1 MNSIVIVGGGIA
13 GLQTAQILQSHG
25 FDFILIEK
33 SMSLGGRVQSE
44 PFQGYILDHGFQ
56 VLQTAYPEVQKS
68 LYLSKWDLSY
78 FQSGAYVWQDGK
90 FKPFL
95 NPLKSPFLFLKN
107 SFSTGASIFDFLK
120 LAWIWLK
127 TQGSISPLSSDLET
141 TSELIS
147 RYRFSENFQRI
158 FLRPFFAG
166 IFLDDQLTP
175 PASLF
180 FYYMK
185 QFLEGKAALPKHGIG
200 DIAVDLASRIPKE
213 KLLTGVSVTEIK
225 EKSLQLSN
233 GNSIHFDHLILAIDP
248 KQACELLNID
258 FPRQA
263 HFSSKTFYFS
273 MDRKL
278 ETSLPLIHLMPLNS
292 SPMLHFSCVSQV
304 NPSLAPEGKHLISA
318 TSLQKEISE
327 EEIIHELARVLNLS
341 QTDFTYLKSFSIP
354 YSLFKVG
361 CFTEVSQKAEGK
373 NIILAGDYTLFPS
386 LQAALSSGRKAAE
399 KIIATR
405 QTDLHQ

>member
-13 GLQTAQILQSHG
+13 GLQAAQILQSKG
-25 FDFILIEK
+25 LDFILIEK

-44 PFQGYILDHGFQ
+44 AFQGYTLDHGFQ
-56 VLQTAYPEVQKS
+56 VLQTAYPEVQRS
-68 LYLSKWDLSY
+68 LRLSKWDLSY
-78 FQSGAYVWQDGK
+78 FQSGAYVLQDGK

-107 SFSTGASIFDFLK
+107 ITAAGATIFDFLK
-120 LAWIWLK
+120 LAWIWFK
-127 TQGSISPLSSDLET
+127 TQGSISPLTSDPET

-147 RYRFSENFQRI
+147 RYRFSEKFQRI

-200 DIAVDLASRIPKE
+200 DIALDLASRVPKE
-213 KLLTGVSVTEIK
+213 KLLTGVSVIEIQ

-233 GNSIHFDHLILAIDP
+233 GKTIPFDHLVLATDP
-248 KQACELLNID
+248 KQACDLLNID
-258 FPRQA
+258 FPENA

-273 MDRKL
+273 LDRNL
-278 ETSLPLIHLMPLNS
+278 ETLLPLIHLMPLNS
-292 SPMLHFSCVSQV
+292 SPMLHFSCISQV
-304 NPSLAPEGKHLISA
+304 NPLLAPEGKHLISA
-318 TSLQKEISE
+318 TSLQNEVSDVEIAQ
-327 EEIIHELARVLNLS
+327 ELAKVLGLL

-354 YSLFKVG
+354 HSLFKVG
-361 CFTEVSQKAEGK
+361 CFTEVCQKAEAK
-373 NIILAGDYTLFPS
+373 NIILAGDYTIFPS
-386 LQAALSSGRKAAE
+386 LQAALSSGRHAAE
-399 KIIATR
+399 KIL
-405 QTDLHQ
+405 QDL